1 MKRGRERSTAT
12 GPDEGKRRSSQKQAL
27 EAETGKNTE
36 LTDPETEKQKQNVE
50 TQPDSLKRFNE
61 SESMSSD
68 LTPEEQL
75 EKPRK
80 LDKLQRDK
88 IAEYKRLGGSY
99 REIANYMGLS
109 PSTVYRAWKNFPD
122 TILPK
127 DSPGPS
133 KLVQAPVVPLD
144 NNGKEKSTT
153 VVVTQE
159 VTEPKAPIGGQ
170 CSSPGFPTDQQR

>member
-80 LDKLQRDK
+80 LDKRQLDR
-88 IAEYKRLGGSY
+88 IAEYKRMGGSL
-99 REIANYMGLS
+99 REAATYMGLA
-109 PSTVYRAWKNFPD
+109 PATVYHVWKELPSP
-122 TILPK
+122 ILPK

-133 KLVQAPVVPLD
+133 QLGQALVV
-144 NNGKEKSTT
+144 
-153 VVVTQE
+153 
-159 VTEPKAPIGGQ
+159 
-170 CSSPGFPTDQQR
+170 